1 MPDAPPPAALPDA
14 PPPDT
19 SPPRARRD
27 ARPDPTWSDPE
38 GAPAPRPI
46 GPAGWLRV
54 GLRLGPLAVVLF
66 GGLAVLLVLRLI
78 ERPLFGLH
86 RPVTPWITVGVCRAA
101 LAIMGLRARREGRAM
116 AGQGALVAN
125 HVSWLD
131 IFVLNAAAP
140 VYFVAKD
147 EVAGWPAIGW
157 LARAT
162 GTVFI
167 RRDPRQAGAQ
177 ALLFEARL
185 RAGHRLAFF
194 PEGTST
200 DGIRVLPFKPTL
212 FAAFFAHGL
221 AERLQVQPV
230 SLVYRAAPGMDAR
243 FYGWWG
249 DMGFAAHLLSI
260 LAAPRQGEVCAV
272 YHPPLAVADFPGRK
286 ELARRAE
293 EAVRAGL
300 AAHLA
305 RDGG

>member
-1 MPDAPPPAALPDA
+1 VAYSPEPRAGSPRPEPTWIHPEGDPPPV
-14 PPPDT
+14 
-19 SPPRARRD
+19 R
-27 ARPDPTWSDPE
+27 
-38 GAPAPRPI
+38 I

-54 GLRLGPLAVVLF
+54 VARGVPLALTVF
-66 GGLAVLLVLRLI
+66 GGLAVLLALRLV
-78 ERPLFGLH
+78 ERPLFGLA

-101 LAIMGLRARREGRAM
+101 LAILGLRYLRKGQPM
-116 AGQGALVAN
+116 TGQGAIVAN

-131 IFVLNAAAP
+131 IFVLNAGAP
-140 VYFVAKD
+140 IYFVAKAQ
-147 EVAGWPAIGW
+147 VAGWPGIGW

-167 RRDPRQAGAQ
+167 RRDPREAGAQ

-230 SLVYRAAPGMDAR
+230 SLVYRAAPGAHPCA
-243 FYGWWG
+243 YGWWG
-249 DMGFAAHLLSI
+249 EMSFGAHLLAV
-260 LAAPRQGEVCAV
+260 LAAPRQGAV
-272 YHPPLAVADFPGRK
+272 TTVHHPALPVADFPGRK
-286 ELARRAE
+286 ELARAAE
-293 EAVRAGL
+293 GAVRAGL
-300 AAHLA
+300 EAGLA
-305 RDGG
+305 R